1 MGGIYEWRM
10 LSMKDILYPSSIRN
24 FSRLAKISHKTKS
37 LSLAACALSAA
48 AVLTHTSTVMA
59 TLVTSSSNWGGYA
72 DVSSSS
78 SQTFTNVSGDWT
90 VPTVSTSSSGYSSFW
105 VGLDGFSS
113 STVEQIGIEAD
124 SAYGR
129 TDYYAWYEMYPNNS
143 FEIPLTIKPGNAISA
158 DVSYIGSNKYDLSIN
173 DITTG
178 KSYNITKTM
187 SGGQRSSAEW
197 IAEAPSDY
205 FGVLPLANFGSDT
218 FTVASATLNGV
229 TGSISAFSNYDI
241 DLETPTLDATPTALS
256 SNGTS
261 FSISTSAVTP
271 ILTRGRGGRGGWNWW
286 SGDDPTAV
294 PEPSSLTLIG
304 SVAGMLLLG
313 RKRRK
318 VLEPLTK

>member
-10 LSMKDILYPSSIRN
+10 LSMKDMFYPSSIRN

-48 AVLTHTSTVMA
+48 AVLTHTSTVTA

-90 VPTVSTSSSGYSSFW
+90 VPTVTSSSGSGSYSAFW

-124 SAYGR
+124 TVGSG
-129 TDYYAWYEMYPNNS
+129 YYAWYEMYPNNS
-143 FEIPLTIKPGNAISA
+143 YEIPLTIKPGNVISA
-158 DVSYIGSNKYDLSIN
+158 DVSYQGSNKYKLSIE
-173 DITTG
+173 DITTN
-178 KSYNITKTM
+178 KSYSITKTM

-218 FTVASATLNGV
+218 FTDASATLNGV
-229 TGSISAFSNYDI
+229 TGSISSFSNYDI
-241 DLETPTLDATPTALS
+241 NLETPTLDATPTALS

-261 FSISTSAVTP
+261 FSISTSVVTP
-271 ILTRGRGGRGGWNWW
+271 IPTRGRGRGGWGW
-286 SGDDPTAV
+286 SSEDSTAV

-304 SVAGMLLLG
+304 SAAGMLLLG

-318 VLEPLTK
+318 V